1 MFVLVARIKSRFMS
15 NSRMRLFA
23 TVIHPSRTQW
33 NKVKQ
38 MEPNRNNMSELE
50 TEVAEELLTEIIFL
64 AITSSDRLR
73 DSWIKLADGIAVL
86 IAPEKVERC
95 KDYASYRARN
105 S

>member
-1 MFVLVARIKSRFMS
+1 
-15 NSRMRLFA
+15 
-23 TVIHPSRTQW
+23 
-33 NKVKQ
+33 
-38 MEPNRNNMSELE
+38 MEPNQNNMSELE
-50 TEVAEELLTEIIFL
+50 TEVAEELLTEILFL

-73 DSWIKLADGIAVL
+73 DSWIKLADGIAAL